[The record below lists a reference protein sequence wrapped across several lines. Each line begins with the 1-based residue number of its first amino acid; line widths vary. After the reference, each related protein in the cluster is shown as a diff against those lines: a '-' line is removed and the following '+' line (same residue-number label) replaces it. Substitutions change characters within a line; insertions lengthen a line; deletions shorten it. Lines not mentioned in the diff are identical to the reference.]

1 MSALQRRMLAASALL
16 LFAACGKD
24 STSPDTVNPV
34 DLENSLNTTTQIF
47 QNAAFQ
53 SVSALSFSFPQFVAA
68 GITIPSLSQLL
79 KRSGARVRVAR
90 RPAPTAAIISG
101 TQALFPSNVLGK
113 TLEWD
118 TAAGAYVVGT
128 LTGAPTNGIRI
139 LLYVAD
145 DISGT
150 PVKPLSVL
158 GYLELTDLSTPQVNQ
173 IGVLLKLASTTVA
186 QYTVTAILG
195 TTSGSVEAKGYMKD
209 GTATHQVTF
218 DLLDAVSPDTTFT
231 FTNDLAGDD
240 GGAIHVVI
248 AAPPSGN
255 DNVLARISKGGNS
268 LELNVTGQI
277 GNPLAA
283 LSGTV
288 KFNGTAVANVAGGI
302 LNPTITGINGRTL
315 TAAQTT
321 ALLSIFTTALT
332 TVIDISDGIFSPG
345 ITVFHG

>member
-16 LFAACGKD
+16 LVVACKD

-34 DLENSLNTTTQIF
+34 DLENSLNTTTQVF

-53 SVSALSFSFPQFVAA
+53 SVSALSLSFPQFVAA
-68 GITIPSLSQLL
+68 GITFPSLSQVLR
-79 KRSGARVRVAR
+79 RSGAHVRVAR

-118 TAAGAYVVGT
+118 TASSAYVIGT
-128 LTGAPTNGIRI
+128 MTGAPANGLRI

-145 DISGT
+145 DISGV
-150 PVKPLSVL
+150 PLKPLSVL
-158 GYLELTDLSTPQVNQ
+158 GYVELTDLSTAQVNQ
-173 IGVLLKLASTTVA
+173 VGVLLKLASTTVA

-195 TTSGSVEAKGYMKD
+195 TNSGSVEAKGFMKD

-218 DLLDAVSPDTTFT
+218 DLLDVASPDTTLT

-240 GGAIHVVI
+240 GGAIHVVVT
-248 AAPPSGN
+248 APSSNN

-268 LELNVTGQI
+268 LELNVTGAI
-277 GNPLAA
+277 GNPFAQ

-288 KFNGTAVANVAGGI
+288 KYNGTTVANVGGGV
-302 LNPTITGINGRTL
+302 LSPSITGINGRTL
-315 TAAQTT
+315 TPTETA
-321 ALLSIFTTALT
+321 ALLSIFTSALT
-332 TVIDISDGIFSPG
+332 TVLDISDGIFSPS

>member
-16 LFAACGKD
+16 LVVACSD
-24 STSPDTVNPV
+24 STSPNTVDPV
-34 DLENSLNTTTQIF
+34 ALENSLNTTTQIF

-53 SVSALSFSFPQFVAA
+53 SVSALAFSFPQFVAA
-68 GITIPSLSQLL
+68 GITIPSVSQVL
-79 KRSGARVRVAR
+79 KRSGMRVRAAR

-118 TAAGAYVVGT
+118 TASGAYVIGS
-128 LTGAPTNGIRI
+128 LTGAPSNGLRI

-145 DISGT
+145 VNLGT

-158 GYLELTDLSTPQVNQ
+158 GYIELTDQSTAQVNA
-173 IGVLLKLASTTVA
+173 IGVLLRLASTTVA

-195 TTSGSVEAKGYMKD
+195 TNSGTVEAKGFMKD

-218 DLLDAVSPDTTFT
+218 DLFDAVTPDTVFT

-240 GGAIHVVI
+240 GGAIHVVVT
-248 AAPPSGN
+248 APPSGN
-255 DNVLARISKGGNS
+255 DNVLARVSKGNNS

-277 GNPLAA
+277 GNPFSP

-288 KFNGTAVANVAGGI
+288 KFNGVMVANVTGNP
-302 LNPTITGINGRTL
+302 LDPTIEGTNGHTI
-315 TAAQTT
+315 TAAQST
-321 ALLSIFTTALT
+321 ALLAIFDSALT
-332 TVIDISDGIFSPG
+332 TVLDISDGILAPSL
-345 ITVFHG
+345 TVFHG